1 MENSWN
7 AFNCEINL
15 HLNWSEKYVTA
26 ATHVGNQGTTFLI
39 TDTKLYVPIVT
50 LSTQD
55 NAKLLEQLKSGFK
68 RSIKWSKYQSKES
81 AEDQTH
87 I

>member
-1 MENSWN
+1 MWRK
-7 AFNCEINL
+7 INL
-15 HLNWSEKYVTA
+15 IWSANCSIMAITVA
-26 ATHVGNQGTTFLI
+26 NQGSKFSV
-39 TDTKLYVPIVT
+39 TDGKRCFPLLT

>member
-1 MENSWN
+1 M
-7 AFNCEINL
+7 A
-15 HLNWSEKYVTA
+15 VTVA
-26 ATHVGNQGTTFLI
+26 NQGSKFLI
-39 TDTKLYVPIVT
+39 TDGKRCFSVLT

-55 NAKLLEQLKSGFK
+55 NAKLLKQLKSGFK
-68 RSIKWSKYQSKES
+68 RSINWSKYQSKES